1 MIPVILTIPINA
13 TILEKRQDNM
23 DGELEPQRGK
33 VEFSAGKEYVSFQP
47 RKKKK
52 ERNIKQE
59 R

>member
-1 MIPVILTIPINA
+1 
-13 TILEKRQDNM
+13 M
-23 DGELEPQRGK
+23 DGELEPQAGK